1 MKVWYLLWVVAV
13 VLLVGIGSLV
23 NPQAV
28 GSFCF
33 FLVLLGCLVC
43 GYSGSVWLSHFIFL
57 SFLGGMLVVFLY
69 AVALAPSPYFES
81 ISGRMS
87 SPLKVIGALV
97 AFSCLL
103 VYAEGWGCYL
113 DVLCSGLFE
122 VPLFHDPEMVD
133 SSWAGSVSFLFLAVL
148 LAVCMVSI
156 TKLCSYNSQGSLRGV
171 RSTMS

>member
-1 MKVWYLLWVVAV
+1 MAV

-28 GSFCF
+28 GRFCF

-43 GYSGSVWLSHFIFL
+43 GYRGSVWLRHFIFL

-69 AVALAPSPYFES
+69 AVALAPRPYFER
-81 ISGRMS
+81 ISGRIS

-113 DVLCSGLFE
+113 DVLCRGFFE
-122 VPLFHDPEMVD
+122 VPLFHDPEIVD
-133 SSWAGSVSFLFLAVL
+133 RSWAGRVSFLFLAVL
-148 LAVCMVSI
+148 LAVCIVSI
-156 TKLCSYNSQGSLRGV
+156 TKLCRYNRQGSLRGV
-171 RSTMS
+171 RRTIR

>member
-1 MKVWYLLWVVAV
+1 M

-33 FLVLLGCLVC
+33 FLVLLGCLVY
-43 GYSGSVWLSHFIFL
+43 GYSGAVWFSYFIFL
-57 SFLGGMLVVFLY
+57 SFLGGLLVVFLY

-81 ISGRMS
+81 FSERMMT
-87 SPLKVIGALV
+87 PLKVVGLMTIC
-97 AFSCLL
+97 FCLFL
-103 VYAEGWGCYL
+103 IWEGWWCYM

-122 VPLFHDPEMVD
+122 VPMFHDPEMTD
-133 SSWAGSVSFLFLAVL
+133 SGWVSSVSFLFLAVL
-148 LAVCMVSI
+148 LAVCMISI